1 MISKILITRDYVKN
15 NELEIFC
22 ESQQILLHEC
32 SLLIFEQVDFQQFPK
47 TDWIFF
53 YSKNAVRFF
62 LGQIDSNILKL
73 NGTKIATLGK
83 GAATIVNQFD
93 LTVDFCGD
101 GIPENV
107 IHDFSGKVNAGSILF
122 PRAENSKQSVE
133 KGLSNEFI
141 TIPLIVYRNYTNS
154 NIQIQEDYEAVIF
167 TSPLN
172 VEAFFKVQNRE
183 IQGTKWISIGK
194 TTAQTLSKYVDTDKI
209 ITSQK
214 PNDHSL
220 VEIIRKLI

>member
-1 MISKILITRDYVKN
+1 M
-15 NELEIFC
+15 
-22 ESQQILLHEC
+22 
-32 SLLIFEQVDFQQFPK
+32 
-47 TDWIFF
+47 
-53 YSKNAVRFF
+53 
-62 LGQIDSNILKL
+62 
-73 NGTKIATLGK
+73 
-83 GAATIVNQFD
+83 
-93 LTVDFCGD
+93 
-101 GIPENV
+101 
-107 IHDFSGKVNAGSILF
+107 NAGSILF

-141 TIPLIVYRNYTNS
+141 TIPLIVYRNYTNP

-209 ITSQK
+209 IISQK